1 MITKLKYGK
10 IAIVV
15 FITILIWVFA
25 DLALDEDKTVSNAM
39 ISVVNSDPKL
49 WVSFDDASS
58 VTLEE
63 MVLKGPLRKIA
74 KISRKLDEGE
84 RLKIDFDAVD
94 AVKEK
99 MNEPGSYSLNLL
111 PFLKKDKEIKR
122 LGLKVES
129 CKPEVIS
136 VKVVGL
142 VSRRLDVKCV
152 DEDQSPIGEA
162 IVEPPQVDML
172 VPEDWGA
179 EKRIAEVLLTRRE
192 IEQARVSPIEKTPY
206 ITLAAG
212 QIREAPKPVKIT
224 MPPEP
229 DRLSDCTITVAT
241 LSIALSPISPILQ
254 GKYAVEVTNLRELGP
269 IYIKA
274 TPEAERAYKLQQF
287 PLMTLYILDG
297 DENTTEELKREVVY
311 NFPEKFLRSGE
322 IELNQKPAVAQ
333 FILTPVSSAEMPK
346 GTGN

>member
-1 MITKLKYGK
+1 MIRKLKYGK
-10 IAIVV
+10 IAVVV
-15 FITILIWVFA
+15 FITILIWVWA
-25 DLALDEDKTVSNAM
+25 DLALDEELPVPNAA

-63 MVLKGPLRKIA
+63 VVLKGPLRKIA

-84 RLKIDFDAVD
+84 RLEIDFD

-99 MNEPGSYSLNLL
+99 MNEPASYSLNLL
-111 PFLKKDKEIKR
+111 PFLQKDKEIKR

-129 CKPEVIS
+129 CMPETVA
-136 VKVVGL
+136 VKVIGL
-142 VSRRLDVKCV
+142 VKRLLDVKCV
-152 DEDQSPIGEA
+152 DEDRNPIGGA
-162 IVEPPQVDML
+162 TVDPVQVDML
-172 VPEDWGA
+172 VPEDWGP
-179 EKRIAEVLLTRRE
+179 EKRIAEVLLTSRE
-192 IEQARVSPIEKTPY
+192 IEQARVSPIDETPY
-206 ITLAAG
+206 IRLAAG
-212 QIREAPKPVKIT
+212 QTREAPEPVKIT

-297 DENTTEELKREVVY
+297 DENTTEKQKREVVY

-333 FILTPVSSAEMPK
+333 FILTPVSSAEIPK
-346 GTGN
+346 SRGN